1 MKKVLILSIFLFLFI
16 GKNVYAQRE
25 RIENLPN
32 EDKKTWNFGFYLGA
46 INTSYVVKY
55 KESIYPETKVVVDG
69 GYGFKLGVVGEMRF
83 NKNLSLRFEP
93 GIASNVKKVYFN
105 NRTLLTK
112 NDSVREVSA
121 TFLHLPLLLKFS
133 TDRLRNIRPFVI
145 GGVSYDYNFSSNQ
158 NNPDDNLSGE
168 FRTKKHNFMYEVGI
182 GMDFYLSYFRFS
194 PSIIGVF
201 TMNNELTPDNND
213 TTSPYT
219 GPIESMATRGVF
231 LKLVFD

>member
-201 TMNNELTPDNND
+201 TINNELTPDNND